1 MNLVVQHI
9 LIMLALLIAAVSL
22 VVIVIR
28 LIAGKGI
35 TVTFS
40 ILIALIVVIDSEL
53 VYILGQIEFTPLNV
67 IIIFSP
73 GILATIG
80 VIYVL
85 FRIVVIPLRKL
96 MAATQRLAVGDLQ
109 GEVDYSNQNEMGQL
123 ATSLTEVTL
132 YQREMAAMAQQIAR
146 GDLSR
151 QIKAKS
157 NQDEFGRAFQDMTA
171 YLNNAI
177 GQVTDS
183 AVQLITAMDSMA
195 AASSLADQM
204 TSQISSTIS
213 QIAGGSGQQFNS
225 INQTAG
231 AIDQMSEAIN
241 DVAEG
246 AHQQADAVDKAA
258 RVTAK
263 ISSAAQQVA
272 DNARTAA
279 DEAAGAVQNTQ
290 NGSQTVNQTI
300 LGMQAVKAKVSLLA
314 VKVQDMGQRS
324 IQIGAIVETIE
335 DIASQTNLLALNAA
349 IEAARAGIHGKGFA
363 VVADEVRK
371 LAEKSAAATR
381 EIGALVTSIQGAAS
395 EAVQAMKE
403 GEIEV
408 QNGVE
413 RAGESSSALESIRSA
428 VDKVSGQVN
437 RISEAARQ
445 MRDSSEELVV
455 AMESVSTVVESNQAS
470 VEKMESG
477 SNTVS
482 VAVENI
488 ASLSEENS
496 AAIEEVSASAAEMH
510 SQVQEVSAAAQILAE
525 MAANLNKVSARFK
538 L

>member
-53 VYILGQIEFTPLNV
+53 AYILGQIEFTPLNV

-96 MAATQRLAVGDLQ
+96 MAATQRLAVGELQ
-109 GEVDYSNQNEMGQL
+109 GEVNYSNQNEMGQL
-123 ATSLTEVTL
+123 ATSLTEVTI
-132 YQREMAAMAQQIAR
+132 YQREMAAMAQQIAC

-157 NQDEFGRAFQDMTA
+157 NRDEFGRAFQDMTI

-177 GQVTDS
+177 SQVTDS

-213 QIAGGSGQQFNS
+213 QIAGGSGQQSNS

-231 AIDQMSEAIN
+231 AIEQMSEAIN

-314 VKVQDMGQRS
+314 VKVQDMGERS
-324 IQIGAIVETIE
+324 IQIGAIVETIQ

-349 IEAARAGIHGKGFA
+349 IEAARAGVHGKGFA

-381 EIGALVTSIQGAAS
+381 EIGALVTSIQAAAS

-428 VDKVSGQVN
+428 VDMVSGQVN